1 MRLNLQLGPRGACG
15 HPGCDSCAA
24 FVAANIDGTP
34 KYSDFDNP
42 SISCFV
48 CDHAWA
54 AHGLDG
60 ETSAQNRLF
69 ARGGTLNGACN
80 SFFSTDGVWNMRSVC
95 VCGLPWA
102 AHAVLAPV
110 SEAYTSHTGALSG
123 TSTASNSGAT
133 QRHAPTTAFAGL
145 HRPPTTSVQRTRTS
159 TSTVRE
165 AVQDQRRG
173 SIQRNLHGNNT
184 SRSSSTAM
192 TSSVA
197 SSSSTL
203 PSPRRTSGAPRSYS
217 QPVPPLSSLSDFAE
231 VPAITSAAV
240 TVGILPKVLDTSDHN
255 DMLDLSPVYSWK
267 SGPELEN
274 AQTVLRDSG
283 LTFVVDVAVNGP
295 IFQTIDEGFQ
305 THCRINSIR
314 YTAPSLPSSA
324 VFDSPHSTAW
334 VILGPKGRTGNRS
347 WVEDPK
353 TLTRFTFNL
362 QALRTLPFS
371 YTANNLGEG
380 PFIFIAP
387 RFGNLSAPI
396 DRLFGP
402 ATRLPEHVLV
412 HRCFPRRVL
421 HKFLS
426 SLDGDPEPTCGP
438 LCTPDSDP
446 PPAPA
451 RHNPSPEINL
461 LSDSDDE
468 FPDPAA
474 LIETLDPQDSPVASS
489 RAASPI
495 VTRSVAR
502 QHWQQE
508 AALSAA
514 LVLAAPTLLDD
525 MPALRPVTPDPED
538 MPVLQPVA
546 TPVEVLPLIPGPL
559 LATAMDAS
567 SISVKTRSFSG
578 PNAPLDLT
586 LRSPGS
592 GANSFGLWQDHMLG
606 LHADGDSVSIRA
618 RSVDLA
624 ARTLVSIAIW
634 LFVDRPAGGLKLK
647 EVLQEQFPSPRP
659 TVVGVTQNMAGLFD
673 LHVTVGHG
681 IGKGP
686 RNEVVAEALKI
697 LLADGRFWT
706 QRESYKTLRLHPSR
720 SGIPARACVLKAT
733 GLVLLLHFL
742 FIGAPIPASP
752 FLLSTILE
760 GRSAASKFD
769 PEFLRSFV
777 SPGSLSLIKSLER
790 VPLNMPM
797 YASASEECIEYQILV
812 NIPDV
817 DPTIISPR
825 RSQAEHDGVCSTVI
839 SYITLGTVDIA
850 HHPDFHFI
858 SDGFNIVVPAFGGQD
873 GPHHILEWFATPS
886 TLLLLDAYDR
896 QIKSPA
902 DIVDH
907 LDFTETNPDPDPWGE
922 NKELVEL
929 ISRFVVHYLRG
940 TGHPD
945 DSDQVIHALIGDNGS
960 VANSILRATLFLSVL
975 TGSTMLP
982 VRPSWKIK
990 CLITHDWSELYPT
1003 TDAAGREDFGPEIMV
1018 EFRSCFK
1025 TFTVTNNARLRRLL
1039 LSQRLEELPE
1049 GQDSHFGQFIH
1060 AGLLASRASYTAV

>member
-1 MRLNLQLGPRGACG
+1 MHLNLRLGPRGACG
-15 HPGCDSCAA
+15 HPGCDSCAT
-24 FVAANIDGTP
+24 FVAANINGTP

-42 SISCFV
+42 NISCFV

-60 ETSAQNRLF
+60 ETSAQSRLF
-69 ARGGTLNGACN
+69 APLTHSW
-80 SFFSTDGVWNMRSVC
+80 SFKTDGVWNMRSVC
-95 VCGLPWA
+95 VCGLSWA

-110 SEAYTSHTGALSG
+110 SEAYTSHTGASSG

-145 HRPPTTSVQRTRTS
+145 PRPPTTSVQRTRTS

-184 SRSSSTAM
+184 GRSSFTAM
-192 TSSVA
+192 TSYVV

-314 YTAPSLPSSA
+314 YTAPTLPSST

-362 QALRTLPFS
+362 QALCTLPFS

-380 PFIFIAP
+380 PFIFIVP

-421 HKFLS
+421 HKILS

-438 LCTPDSDP
+438 LCAPDSDP

-451 RHNPSPEINL
+451 RRNPSPEINL
-461 LSDSDDE
+461 VSDSDDE
-468 FPDPAA
+468 FPNPAA

-489 RAASPI
+489 RAPSP
-495 VTRSVAR
+495 VNCDTFGCTPTL
-502 QHWQQE
+502 
-508 AALSAA
+508 AAGGCFSAA
-514 LVLAAPTLLDD
+514 PVLAAPRLLDD

-546 TPVEVLPLIPGPL
+546 APVEFNLNQDTFILW
-559 LATAMDAS
+559 
-567 SISVKTRSFSG
+567 

-618 RSVDLA
+618 RSIDLA

-634 LFVDRPAGGLKLK
+634 LFVDPPAGGLKLK

-777 SPGSLSLIKSLER
+777 SPGSLSLIKRLKQ

-812 NIPDV
+812 NIPDI
-817 DPTIISPR
+817 DPTIISPQ

-850 HHPDFHFI
+850 HRPDFHLI

-929 ISRFVVHYLRG
+929 ISRFVVHYLTG
-940 TGHPD
+940 TGHPH

-960 VANSILRATLFLSVL
+960 VADSVLRATLFLSVL

-982 VRPSWKIK
+982 VRPNWKIK

-1003 TDAAGREDFGPEIMV
+1003 TDTAGREDFGPEIMV
-1018 EFRSCFK
+1018 EFRLCFK
-1025 TFTVTNNARLRRLL
+1025 TFTVTNNARLRCLL
-1039 LSQRLEELPE
+1039 LSQRLEELAE

>member
-1 MRLNLQLGPRGACG
+1 MRLNLRLGPRGACG

-42 SISCFV
+42 NISCFV

-110 SEAYTSHTGALSG
+110 SEAYTSHTGASSG

-184 SRSSSTAM
+184 GRSSSTAM

-217 QPVPPLSSLSDFAE
+217 QPVPPLSSLSDFAD

-255 DMLDLSPVYSWK
+255 NMLDLSPVYSWK

-305 THCRINSIR
+305 THCRINSIDTPLR
-314 YTAPSLPSSA
+314 PFLPPPSSTVRIPPPGLSLA
-324 VFDSPHSTAW
+324 QRDE
-334 VILGPKGRTGNRS
+334 R
-347 WVEDPK
+347 
-353 TLTRFTFNL
+353 
-362 QALRTLPFS
+362 ALRTLPFS

-380 PFIFIAP
+380 LFIFIAP

-421 HKFLS
+421 HKILS

-451 RHNPSPEINL
+451 RRNPSPKLI
-461 LSDSDDE
+461 S
-468 FPDPAA
+468 FPTVTMSFP
-474 LIETLDPQDSPVASS
+474 IRRPSS
-489 RAASPI
+489 R
-495 VTRSVAR
+495 RSTPR
-502 QHWQQE
+502 THPLPPL
-508 AALSAA
+508 AL
-514 LVLAAPTLLDD
+514 
-525 MPALRPVTPDPED
+525 
-538 MPVLQPVA
+538 
-546 TPVEVLPLIPGPL
+546 LPP
-559 LATAMDAS
+559 
-567 SISVKTRSFSG
+567 
-578 PNAPLDLT
+578 
-586 LRSPGS
+586 
-592 GANSFGLWQDHMLG
+592 
-606 LHADGDSVSIRA
+606 
-618 RSVDLA
+618 
-624 ARTLVSIAIW
+624 
-634 LFVDRPAGGLKLK
+634 
-647 EVLQEQFPSPRP
+647 
-659 TVVGVTQNMAGLFD
+659 
-673 LHVTVGHG
+673 
-681 IGKGP
+681 
-686 RNEVVAEALKI
+686 
-697 LLADGRFWT
+697 
-706 QRESYKTLRLHPSR
+706 
-720 SGIPARACVLKAT
+720 
-733 GLVLLLHFL
+733 
-742 FIGAPIPASP
+742 
-752 FLLSTILE
+752 
-760 GRSAASKFD
+760 
-769 PEFLRSFV
+769 
-777 SPGSLSLIKSLER
+777 
-790 VPLNMPM
+790 
-797 YASASEECIEYQILV
+797 
-812 NIPDV
+812 
-817 DPTIISPR
+817 
-825 RSQAEHDGVCSTVI
+825 
-839 SYITLGTVDIA
+839 
-850 HHPDFHFI
+850 
-858 SDGFNIVVPAFGGQD
+858 
-873 GPHHILEWFATPS
+873 
-886 TLLLLDAYDR
+886 
-896 QIKSPA
+896 
-902 DIVDH
+902 
-907 LDFTETNPDPDPWGE
+907 
-922 NKELVEL
+922 
-929 ISRFVVHYLRG
+929 
-940 TGHPD
+940 
-945 DSDQVIHALIGDNGS
+945 
-960 VANSILRATLFLSVL
+960 
-975 TGSTMLP
+975 
-982 VRPSWKIK
+982 
-990 CLITHDWSELYPT
+990 
-1003 TDAAGREDFGPEIMV
+1003 
-1018 EFRSCFK
+1018 
-1025 TFTVTNNARLRRLL
+1025 
-1039 LSQRLEELPE
+1039 
-1049 GQDSHFGQFIH
+1049 
-1060 AGLLASRASYTAV
+1060 